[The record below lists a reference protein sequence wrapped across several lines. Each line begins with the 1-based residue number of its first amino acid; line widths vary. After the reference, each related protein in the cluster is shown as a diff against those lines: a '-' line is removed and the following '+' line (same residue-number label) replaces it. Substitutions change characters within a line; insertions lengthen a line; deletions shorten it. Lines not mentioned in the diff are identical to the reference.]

1 MDRILKLKQARA
13 EAIANARAVLDTCER
28 EKRDLTSDDIAK
40 CDDFEK
46 QADRLKGE
54 IEREERIASLEM
66 SVAKSAGS
74 VTRGTGNTT
83 TTTTTDSEFRNFG
96 EWLSAAFRREI
107 RPDVE
112 RRAQSMGVG
121 SEGGFLVPQQFLA
134 DFLKISPESQ
144 IVRPRAR
151 VLPGGE
157 NPDAEMVIPA
167 LAQGA
172 SGVYGGVTVTWTA
185 EAAAMAET
193 SATLEQIS
201 LRPREV
207 TAYVKV
213 SNMLLRNAAA
223 ASSIVST
230 LLGDAVLGAE
240 DYQFLRGDGV
250 AKPLGIKNCP
260 GRKTVNR
267 NTAAHVKYEDVL
279 AMQQGLLPESQPFA
293 LWIASQSNF
302 TDVKDMK
309 DSSGNRIYTEGNL
322 VKGFPSMLDGIP
334 IRFTGRVP
342 TLGNEGDLMLVDL
355 RYYLVKD
362 GIGPMI
368 AFSEHVGF
376 TSNQTYI
383 KVVKSVDGQGWIK
396 TALELEDGS
405 TTVSPFVV
413 LK

>member
-1 MDRILKLKQARA
+1 MDKILKLKQARA
-13 EAIANARAVLDTCER
+13 EAVAQARNILDTCER
-28 EKRDLTSDDIAK
+28 EKRDLTENDIAA
-40 CDDFEK
+40 CDEFEK
-46 QADRLKGE
+46 KAERLRVD
-54 IEREERIASLEM
+54 IEREERIASLE
-66 SVAKSAGS
+66 AGIS
-74 VTRGTGNTT
+74 KTAGAASRGTT
-83 TTTTTDSEFRNFG
+83 TTPEGEFRSFG
-96 EWLSAAFRREI
+96 EWLGAAFRREI

-112 RRAQSMGVG
+112 KRAQSMGVG
-121 SEGGFLVPQQFLA
+121 SEGGFLVPQQFLS
-134 DFLKISPESQ
+134 DFLKINPESQ

-151 VLPGGE
+151 VIGGGE

-185 EAAAMAET
+185 ESAAMAET
-193 SATLEQIS
+193 AAVLEQIS

-213 SNMLLRNAAA
+213 SNMLLRNAAS
-223 ASSIVST
+223 ASPIIST

-240 DYQFLRGDGV
+240 DYAFLRGDGV

-260 GRKTVNR
+260 GRKTVVR
-267 NTAAHVKYEDVL
+267 TAANSICYEDIL
-279 AMQQGLLPESQPFA
+279 SMQKGFLPESQPFA
-293 LWIASQSNF
+293 LWIANQSAF
-302 TDVKDMK
+302 SKIKDMK

-334 IRFTGRVP
+334 IRFTGRTPV
-342 TLGNEGDLMLVDL
+342 LGSEGDLMLVDL
-355 RYYLVKD
+355 RYYLIKD

-405 TTVSPFVV
+405 TTVSPFAV
-413 LK
+413 LQ